1 MSWRLQFGRPDPT
14 RTSRLRSGLE
24 RPRDP
29 ARNSE
34 CIGAAMESQRNLGMN
49 DIRTVTTLY
58 YDGWKQKD
66 AGLIR
71 ACLHPGGALSGATD
85 AV

>member
-1 MSWRLQFGRPDPT
+1 
-14 RTSRLRSGLE
+14 
-24 RPRDP
+24 
-29 ARNSE
+29 
-34 CIGAAMESQRNLGMN
+34 MN

-71 ACLHPGGALSGATD
+71 ACLHPEVHFLGPLTRFEGTD
-85 AV
+85 DVMGSFQPV